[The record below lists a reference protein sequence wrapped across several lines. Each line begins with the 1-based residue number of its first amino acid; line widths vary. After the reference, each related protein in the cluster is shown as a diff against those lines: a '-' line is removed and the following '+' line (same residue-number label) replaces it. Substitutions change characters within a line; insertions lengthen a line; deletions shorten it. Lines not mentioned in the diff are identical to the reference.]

1 MAKRRRT
8 RRKKSLKGNL
18 SAGHRPHRKKAR
30 RRKRGFMG
38 EIVSH
43 EGLKK
48 TGKAF
53 GSGMFGGGLFAI
65 ADGFIGDD
73 GSELLRFGAA
83 AGIALVAGAAMDK
96 PGVAAGVGGAYGYR
110 MGEVIGKK
118 VFGLGE
124 MEDVDYADDD
134 ALEQYPDALDEDG
147 NPMMLADDGEFYYME
162 EMGDAYSLSANSPY
176 ALAETFQDR
185 DMYPRYVNAS
195 HF

>member
-1 MAKRRRT
+1 MAKRKKAR
-8 RRKKSLKGNL
+8 RRKPGKAL
-18 SAGHRPHRKKAR
+18 SANRPHRKKAR

-43 EGLKK
+43 EGIKK
-48 TGKAF
+48 TAKAF
-53 GSGMFGGGLFAI
+53 SGGMLGGGLFSV

-73 GSELLRFGAA
+73 GSELFRFGAA
-83 AGIALVAGAAMDK
+83 AGIALIAGAALDK
-96 PGVAAGVGGAYGYR
+96 PGIAAGAGGAYGYR
-110 MGEVIGKK
+110 MGQVIGKK

-134 ALEQYPDALDEDG
+134 SLEEYPDALDEDG

-162 EMGDAYSLSANSPY
+162 EMGDAMNLSASPY
-176 ALAETFQDR
+176 ALAESFQDR
-185 DMYPRYVNAS
+185 DMYPRYVNSS